1 MKYKP
6 IKGFETFV
14 DNPFIEKAVDSIVIN
29 KKTQIMKPSNKGEIQ
44 MVVSQD
50 GEVQGYSAFMRFIE
64 VDEDKFAKLY
74 LSQFEAFWELS
85 KPAIRVFGYII
96 NSLNPHADSFML
108 RMDKCLE
115 YTKYRQKSMIISGL
129 SDLIENGI
137 IAKSKYENEYFIN
150 PLVIFNGSR
159 VTFAKTY
166 IRKKKE
172 AEFENKNQL
181 NLFNQ
186 NLIGSFENGKKEE
199 IQSNSEN

>member
-14 DNPFIEKAVDSIVIN
+14 ENPFMEQAVDSIVTN
-29 KKTQIMKPSNKGEIQ
+29 KKTQIIKPSNRSEIQ
-44 MVVSQD
+44 MIVSQD
-50 GEVQGYSAFMRFIE
+50 GEVQGYSAFMRFVE
-64 VDEDKFAKLY
+64 VDEEKFAKVY
-74 LSQFEAFWELS
+74 LSQFESFWELS

-96 NSLNPHADSFML
+96 NSLKPNSDSFFL

-115 YTKYRQKSMIISGL
+115 YTKYKQKSMIISGL

-150 PLVIFNGSR
+150 PLVVFNGSR

-166 IRKKKE
+166 VKKPKT
-172 AEFENKNQL
+172 
-181 NLFNQ
+181 
-186 NLIGSFENGKKEE
+186 E
-199 IQSNSEN
+199 IQNQTSLFLDEKV